1 MQTVDFNSDVS
12 VRVIGCDAGTTL
24 MKNANNREKC
34 VCMRVCM
41 CVYARV
47 CVCGGRGDTWDFS
60 VLSTQCFHKP
70 KNAAGGGPVNIAW

>member
-47 CVCGGRGDTWDFS
+47 CVWGERRYVGLLCA
-60 VLSTQCFHKP
+60 FHP
-70 KNAAGGGPVNIAW
+70 MFP